1 MAREV
6 GVLHLWLHNKKRLSK
21 SHKSDFKGYQDALS
35 RKERIFSEKPYLYVS
50 VCPNIPTRDITKNA
64 FLWQGIGNANNPQ
77 YAILDWWTELFT
89 NYARTSCAISK
100 DRQDNLRNAANIHW
114 WYWKGKDEVV
124 AQYALTGYAQ
134 PIGVSDYQLS
144 KAIPENL
151 KSALPSIEEVEEEL
165 SQLLDNKKDEK

>member
-1 MAREV
+1 MVREV
-6 GVLHLWLHNKKRLSK
+6 GVLQLWLHNKKRLSK

-64 FLWQGIGNANNPQ
+64 FLWQGVENANNPQ

-89 NYARTSCAISK
+89 NYAITSCAISDKYISIKRIYARASCANSK

-114 WYWKGKDEVV
+114 WYWKGFCLFPHFKNKLD
-124 AQYALTGYAQ
+124 QSCDT
-134 PIGVSDYQLS
+134 IG
-144 KAIPENL
+144 
-151 KSALPSIEEVEEEL
+151 
-165 SQLLDNKKDEK
+165 